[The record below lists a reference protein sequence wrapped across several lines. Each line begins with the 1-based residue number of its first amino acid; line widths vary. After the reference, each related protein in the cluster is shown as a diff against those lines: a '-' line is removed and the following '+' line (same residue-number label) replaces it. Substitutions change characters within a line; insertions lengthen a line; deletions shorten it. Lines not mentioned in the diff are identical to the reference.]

1 MDTFCEGD
9 LVCLKC
15 GGSEIEVLSIVEAYP
30 FDEGPAPAVICMCV
44 GKLPHRTGFSA
55 LCAGAGARRAPTIRA
70 AASPALAQRFLRP
83 AGASSG
89 RAVTSARVPTLPQ
102 HAEFTCLRGGSRHLP
117 RSPTALDIGP
127 MLLNCAD
134 PGPNGV
140 LMLKFS
146 FELEGYMIWGHE
158 THYEGWTIYTSV
170 REDKPEGWRQ
180 GDAIA
185 YAATATATPEGAAIR
200 SGFWSSLLEQKLP
213 PVGERAFDDHQLGH
227 KTLLGEMRGLIESLR
242 K

>member
-1 MDTFCEGD
+1 
-9 LVCLKC
+9 
-15 GGSEIEVLSIVEAYP
+15 
-30 FDEGPAPAVICMCV
+30 
-44 GKLPHRTGFSA
+44 
-55 LCAGAGARRAPTIRA
+55 
-70 AASPALAQRFLRP
+70 
-83 AGASSG
+83 
-89 RAVTSARVPTLPQ
+89 
-102 HAEFTCLRGGSRHLP
+102 
-117 RSPTALDIGP
+117 
-127 MLLNCAD
+127 
-134 PGPNGV
+134 
-140 LMLKFS
+140 
-146 FELEGYMIWGHE
+146 MIWGHE